1 MLVVA
6 ADDGV
11 MPQTIESIN
20 HAKAAE
26 VPIII
31 AINKMD
37 KSGADPERVKQDLTA
52 YNLVPEEWGGD
63 TISTPVSAT
72 TGEGVDSLLEMI
84 LLQADV
90 LQLRANP
97 NRMAKGVIIEAGSTR
112 RVALWP
118 YWCKTAPC
126 ALATTS

>member
-11 MPQTIESIN
+11 MPQTVEAIH
-20 HAKAAE
+20 HAQAAE
-26 VPIII
+26 VPIIV

-37 KSGADPERVKQDLTA
+37 KEGADPEHIKQELTK
-52 YNLVPEEWGGD
+52 YDVVCEDWGGE
-63 TISTPVSAT
+63 TIVVPVSAK
-72 TGEGVDSLLEMI
+72 TGAGVEELLEMI

-97 NRMAKGVIIEAGSTR
+97 NRLGRGIIIEAKLDKGR
-112 RVALWP
+112 ARPAGDRAGAER
-118 YWCKTAPC
+118 YAACG
-126 ALATTS
+126 